1 MDDETNV
8 GETPGI
14 SYQTTRK
21 LMEPEVGKCGTG
33 VAGAGGGDG

>member
-21 LMEPEVGKCGTG
+21 LMEPE
-33 VAGAGGGDG
+33 AGDGGTEVSGRGGRAG